1 MKTLSF
7 WIVALLMSSFIVSC
21 GEPQKET
28 NKVKTVKTDTV
39 HIEGRQTLPQYPGKV
54 KASQDITLAF
64 RVSGTILR
72 IFVQDG
78 QQVKAGQLLA
88 ELDPTDYQIQL
99 NATEAQYQQV
109 KSETER
115 VIALYN
121 EGGTTPVAYDKAVY
135 GLKQIT
141 ALYEHHKDE
150 LSYTKLYAPFNGFI
164 QKHLFK
170 AHETVGA
177 GMPVLS
183 MVGQGAP
190 EVEINL
196 PAAEYIRRE
205 QFSDY
210 QCTFNIYPGKVYPLK
225 LIGITHKANANQ
237 LYTMRLQL
245 MTEGLPMPS
254 AGMNTLVNI
263 HLTNGE
269 SQELKVTS
277 GAVLQKNGKSGVYVY
292 DPQNQTVC
300 FRSIDL
306 IRLTNNGYA
315 IITSNVLK
323 AGDIVISAGVHRIND
338 GEKVQPL
345 PPVTQTNVGGLL

>member
-39 HIEGRQTLPQYPGKV
+39 HIEGRQTLRQSPGKV

-263 HLTNGE
+263 HLNNGE